1 MFWMINGSELTS
13 TNFKK
18 EKIMCCT
25 GSASSLFA
33 INTRPTGL
41 FRAVISTIAELT
53 RAPPTETQTS
63 NFKARNITE
72 LTSIIK
78 SDKSTNG

>member
-1 MFWMINGSELTS
+1 MINGGELTS
-13 TNFKK
+13 TNLEK
-18 EKIMCCT
+18 EKILCGT
-25 GSASSLFA
+25 GSASSLLT

-41 FRAVISTIAELT
+41 FRAVISAIAEQT

-63 NFKARNITE
+63 NFKDRNITE